1 MRYSDFKAKI
11 KTNIFSVLDAQKY
24 FREESAS
31 AIKTQLSRFA
41 ARGLVTS
48 IRRGLYCF
56 DPKAVDEFVL
66 AHLLYQPSY
75 ISAESAL
82 HYYGIIPDIPQAVTA
97 VTITTSKHIKS
108 SLGLFLYSKIKAELF
123 FGYNTILSPSSAH
136 SFSIAQKEKALLDYL
151 YLRKIRN
158 VKDIRLR
165 LDDFNWSR
173 YRAWSKA
180 FPAWVQVVKVL

>member
-1 MRYSDFKAKI
+1 MKYLDFKAKI

-24 FREESAS
+24 FSKEGAS

-41 ARGLVTS
+41 ARGLIKS
-48 IRRGLYCF
+48 IKRGLYCF
-56 DPKAVDEFVL
+56 DPKTVDEFVL

-82 HYYGIIPDIPQAVTA
+82 HYFGIIPDIPQAVTS
-97 VTITTSKHIKS
+97 VTITTSKRIKS
-108 SLGLFLYSKIKAELF
+108 SLGLFLYSKIKSELF
-123 FGYNTILSPSSAH
+123 FGYDTIASPGSAH
-136 SFSIAQKEKALLDYL
+136 SFTIAQKEKALLDYL

-158 VKDIRLR
+158 IADARLR

-173 YRAWSKA
+173 YRAWSKS
-180 FPAWVQVVKVL
+180 FPAWVQAVKV